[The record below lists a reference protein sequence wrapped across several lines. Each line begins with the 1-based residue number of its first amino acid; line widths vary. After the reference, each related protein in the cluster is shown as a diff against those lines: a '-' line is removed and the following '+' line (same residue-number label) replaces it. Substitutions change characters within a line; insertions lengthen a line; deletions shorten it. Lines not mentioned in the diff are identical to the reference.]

1 MIAPAEHTDVVTVA
15 FQVAGNQ
22 LGESGVV
29 FDQEDVGHDVSRNT
43 VMCRSQIPC
52 GSRLACYGGASDTES
67 LTDSPRSGASPLP
80 HLILIVSKVVQGYTP
95 PVPCG
100 LHLTFLHRRPT
111 QLHSTTAQVALGC
124 ASQYWDKSMSKNL
137 FAPFCLLAL
146 TLALSACDK
155 SADEAP
161 ATPPVKVR
169 IETLAAK
176 PLSITS
182 ELSGRIAAPR
192 IAEVRARVAGVVM
205 QRVFKEGHDVKQGD
219 VLFRIDPA
227 PFKADLD
234 SAQANLSKAEAN
246 AFQAR
251 LQEQRYSQLV
261 EGNAISG
268 QDYDNARAAV
278 RQTNAEVAANKAAVE
293 RARLNLGYATVTAPI
308 SGRIGRA
315 LVTEGAL
322 VGQNEATPLALIQQ
336 LDPIHADLTQ
346 STRELNDLRR
356 AFRAGSLK
364 QVGQDQAKATLIQ
377 DDGSLYPLPGKLLFA
392 EISVD
397 PGTGQ
402 IILRSEFPNPD
413 LDLLPG
419 SFVRVRLEQ
428 AVDKQG
434 ISVPQRAITRD
445 SAGIPMVL
453 LLDAEQTVSLQ
464 PVELGAVIED
474 RWIVSSGLKAGDR
487 IVVEGLQHARPGEKV
502 EVDDS
507 PLVKE

>member
-1 MIAPAEHTDVVTVA
+1 M
-15 FQVAGNQ
+15 
-22 LGESGVV
+22 
-29 FDQEDVGHDVSRNT
+29 
-43 VMCRSQIPC
+43 
-52 GSRLACYGGASDTES
+52 
-67 LTDSPRSGASPLP
+67 
-80 HLILIVSKVVQGYTP
+80 K
-95 PVPCG
+95 
-100 LHLTFLHRRPT
+100 
-111 QLHSTTAQVALGC
+111 
-124 ASQYWDKSMSKNL
+124 KL
-137 FAPFCLLAL
+137 FAPLFLTALAL
-146 TLALSACDK
+146 AISACDK
-155 SADEAP
+155 SPVAE
-161 ATPPVKVR
+161 TRPPLAKVR
-169 IETLAAK
+169 SEVIATA
-176 PLSITS
+176 PLSVNN
-182 ELSGRIAAPR
+182 ELSGRVVAPR
-192 IAEVRARVAGVVM
+192 VAQVSARVAGVVLK
-205 QRVFKEGHDVKQGD
+205 RVYIEGSEVKQGD
-219 VLFRIDPA
+219 VLFLIDPA
-227 PFKADLD
+227 PFQADLD
-234 SAQANLSKAEAN
+234 SAQAALRKSEAV
-246 AFQAR
+246 ALQAK
-251 LQEQRYSQLV
+251 LQDQRYAELI
-261 EGNAISG
+261 GINAISR
-268 QDYDNARAAV
+268 QDHDNARAAA
-278 RQTNAEVAANKAAVE
+278 QQANADVAANKAAVQ
-293 RARLNLGYATVTAPI
+293 RAKLNLGYATVTAPI

-322 VGQNEATPLALIQQ
+322 VGQNEATPLAIIQQ

-453 LLDAEQTVSLQ
+453 LLDAEQTVSQQ

-474 RWIVSSGLKAGDR
+474 RWIVTSGLKPGDR
-487 IVVEGLQHARPGEKV
+487 IIVEGLQHARPGEKV

-507 PLVKE
+507 PAPNAQASVR

>member
-1 MIAPAEHTDVVTVA
+1 
-15 FQVAGNQ
+15 
-22 LGESGVV
+22 
-29 FDQEDVGHDVSRNT
+29 
-43 VMCRSQIPC
+43 
-52 GSRLACYGGASDTES
+52 
-67 LTDSPRSGASPLP
+67 
-80 HLILIVSKVVQGYTP
+80 
-95 PVPCG
+95 
-100 LHLTFLHRRPT
+100 
-111 QLHSTTAQVALGC
+111 
-124 ASQYWDKSMSKNL
+124 MSKNL

-146 TLALSACDK
+146 ALALSACDK
-155 SADEAP
+155 SAGKTPEMPP
-161 ATPPVKVR
+161 AKVR
-169 IETLAAK
+169 IETLEAR
-176 PLSITS
+176 PLSISS

-192 IAEVRARVAGVVM
+192 VAQVRARVAGVVL
-205 QRVFKEGHDVKQGD
+205 QQVFKEGADVKQGQ

-234 SAQANLSKAEAN
+234 SAQAALNKAQAN

-261 EGNAISG
+261 QDKAISA
-268 QDYDNARAAV
+268 QDYDNARANA
-278 RQTNAEVAANKAAVE
+278 RQTAADVAANQAAVQ
-293 RARLNLGYATVTAPI
+293 RAKLNLGYATVTAPI

-322 VGQNEATPLALIQQ
+322 VGQNEATPLAVIQQ

-356 AFRAGSLK
+356 AFRACNLK

-419 SFVRVRLEQ
+419 SFIRVRVEQ
-428 AVDKQG
+428 AVDQQG
-434 ISVPQRAITRD
+434 LSVPQRAITRD
-445 SAGIPMVL
+445 SAGVPMVL
-453 LLDAEQTVSLQ
+453 LLDAQNTVSQQ
-464 PVELGAVIED
+464 PVVLGAAVNN
-474 RWIVSSGLKAGDR
+474 RWIVKSGLKPGDR
-487 IVVEGLQHARPGEKV
+487 IVVEGLQHARPGETV

-507 PLVKE
+507 AAPATQVAGQ

>member
-1 MIAPAEHTDVVTVA
+1 M
-15 FQVAGNQ
+15 
-22 LGESGVV
+22 
-29 FDQEDVGHDVSRNT
+29 
-43 VMCRSQIPC
+43 SQ
-52 GSRLACYGGASDTES
+52 
-67 LTDSPRSGASPLP
+67 
-80 HLILIVSKVVQGYTP
+80 
-95 PVPCG
+95 
-100 LHLTFLHRRPT
+100 
-111 QLHSTTAQVALGC
+111 
-124 ASQYWDKSMSKNL
+124 NL

-146 TLALSACDK
+146 TLALGACGNSAGD
-155 SADEAP
+155 
-161 ATPPVKVR
+161 TPEMPLAKVR
-169 IETLAAK
+169 IETLEAK
-176 PLSITS
+176 PLSISS
-182 ELSGRIAAPR
+182 ELSGRIVAPR
-192 IAEVRARVAGVVM
+192 IAEVRARVAGVVL

-234 SAQANLSKAEAN
+234 SAQASLRKAEAN

-261 EGNAISG
+261 EGNAISA
-268 QDYDNARAAV
+268 QDYDNARAAA
-278 RQTNAEVAANKAAVE
+278 RQTAADVAANQAAVQ
-293 RARLNLGYATVTAPI
+293 RAKLNLGYATVTAPI

-322 VGQNEATPLALIQQ
+322 VGQNEATPMALIQQ

-356 AFRAGSLK
+356 AFRAGHLK

-419 SFVRVRLEQ
+419 SFIRVRLEQ
-428 AVDKQG
+428 AVDQQG
-434 ISVPQRAITRD
+434 LSVPQRAIARD
-445 SAGIPMVL
+445 SAGILMVWL
-453 LLDAEQTVSLQ
+453 VDAEQNVSQQ
-464 PVELGAVIED
+464 PVELGAAIND
-474 RWIVSSGLKAGDR
+474 RWVVNSGLKAGDR
-487 IVVEGLQHARPGEKV
+487 IIVEGLQHARPGEKV
-502 EVDDS
+502 EVDAS
-507 PLVKE
+507 VAPVAQAAGQ

>member
-1 MIAPAEHTDVVTVA
+1 
-15 FQVAGNQ
+15 
-22 LGESGVV
+22 
-29 FDQEDVGHDVSRNT
+29 
-43 VMCRSQIPC
+43 
-52 GSRLACYGGASDTES
+52 
-67 LTDSPRSGASPLP
+67 
-80 HLILIVSKVVQGYTP
+80 
-95 PVPCG
+95 
-100 LHLTFLHRRPT
+100 
-111 QLHSTTAQVALGC
+111 
-124 ASQYWDKSMSKNL
+124 MSKNL

-146 TLALSACDK
+146 TLALGACGNSAGD
-155 SADEAP
+155 
-161 ATPPVKVR
+161 PPEMPLAKVR
-169 IETLAAK
+169 IETLEAK
-176 PLSITS
+176 PLSISS
-182 ELSGRIAAPR
+182 ELSGRIVAPR
-192 IAEVRARVAGVVM
+192 IAEVRARVAGVVL

-234 SAQANLSKAEAN
+234 SAQASLRKAEAN

-261 EGNAISG
+261 EGNAISA
-268 QDYDNARAAV
+268 QDYDNARAAA
-278 RQTNAEVAANKAAVE
+278 RQTAADVAANQAAVQ
-293 RARLNLGYATVTAPI
+293 RAKLNLGYATVTAPI

-322 VGQNEATPLALIQQ
+322 VGQNEATPMALIQQ

-356 AFRAGSLK
+356 AFRAGHLK

-419 SFVRVRLEQ
+419 SFIRVRLEQ
-428 AVDKQG
+428 AVDQQG
-434 ISVPQRAITRD
+434 LSVPQRAITRD

-453 LLDAEQTVSLQ
+453 LVDAEQNVSQQ
-464 PVELGAVIED
+464 PVELGAAIND
-474 RWIVSSGLKAGDR
+474 RWVVNSGLKTGDR
-487 IVVEGLQHARPGEKV
+487 IIVEGLQHARPGEKV
-502 EVDDS
+502 EVDAS
-507 PLVKE
+507 VAPVAQAAGQ

>member
-1 MIAPAEHTDVVTVA
+1 
-15 FQVAGNQ
+15 
-22 LGESGVV
+22 
-29 FDQEDVGHDVSRNT
+29 
-43 VMCRSQIPC
+43 
-52 GSRLACYGGASDTES
+52 
-67 LTDSPRSGASPLP
+67 
-80 HLILIVSKVVQGYTP
+80 
-95 PVPCG
+95 
-100 LHLTFLHRRPT
+100 
-111 QLHSTTAQVALGC
+111 
-124 ASQYWDKSMSKNL
+124 MSKNL
-137 FAPFCLLAL
+137 LAPLSLIALAL
-146 TLALSACDK
+146 MLSACDK
-155 SADEAP
+155 SSTFEEAEP
-161 ATPPVKVR
+161 LASVR
-169 IETLAAK
+169 IETIEAR
-176 PLSITS
+176 PLSISS

-192 IAEVRARVAGVVM
+192 IAEVRARVAGVVL
-205 QRVFKEGHDVKQGD
+205 QRAFREGSDVKQGQ

-234 SAQANLSKAEAN
+234 SADAALRKAQAN

-251 LQEQRYSQLV
+251 LQEKRYAQLI
-261 EGNAISG
+261 NDQAISA
-268 QDYDNARAAV
+268 QEYDNARAATL
-278 RQTNAEVAANKAAVE
+278 QANADVAANQAAVA

-322 VGQNEATPLALIQQ
+322 VGQNESTPLALIQQ

-356 AFRAGSLK
+356 AFRAGHLK

-419 SFVRVRLEQ
+419 SFIRVRLEQ
-428 AVDKQG
+428 AVDQQG
-434 ISVPQRAITRD
+434 LSVPQRAITRD

-453 LLDAEQTVSLQ
+453 LVDAEQNVSQQ
-464 PVELGAVIED
+464 PVELGAAVND
-474 RWIVSSGLKAGDR
+474 RWVVNSGLKAGDR
-487 IVVEGLQHARPGEKV
+487 IIVEGLQHARPGEKV
-502 EVDDS
+502 EVDAS
-507 PLVKE
+507 PEPVAQAAGQ